1 MKIEKIL
8 MAFLVSLV
16 FVACFEDN
24 NLAAD
29 DPSIESSNDLNLS
42 SSSDLNVSSSS
53 EENAP
58 ASSSSIQIEEP
69 MTTYTGIKIYSV
81 QRNTCFKVSELDSVT
96 LDPTRIANDMWD
108 RPIYNP
114 DDSFFVIGSLSV
126 KTPYVKILVCSD
138 SHDQYNIVDLRE
150 SNAFAVNT
158 KTYLESIRLVYLMK
172 SGMKF
177 ADAKKQAS
185 KEVLQ
190 TFGTYNDSYDKGDI
204 ENIEDQDYTN
214 YMAFIADF
222 VKRSTKDTIATYF
235 EKCGNITCDKESLKK
250 RYLTEA
256 MDGARITPNK
266 FFLGN
271 FYANLL
277 EAGTCTAEKEGDSLE
292 AVPSTQLYFDVTVSC
307 RSGEWKFLYK
317 EMEHT
322 MGTMTDERDGKTYK
336 TVTYDLNGKTQTW
349 LAEDLTYAIDS
360 LHIPC
365 EEDTEYCGLY
375 FVEGALNVDSSLVYP
390 STDSCIELWFNKYD
404 FRAGGDTMTA
414 MSDCSERERRYF
426 QLKSVSHVESV
437 MTEKGIYQGL
447 CPEGW
452 HIPTMNEVITLSDY
466 LMEWYQPSIPQKYED
481 LEEDEKIGWIR
492 EILYD
497 SPLGDPTG
505 FGLKRGSY
513 GFFVIDG
520 YLPLPALGRIPP
532 FEYISGS
539 VRCIKD

>member
-69 MTTYTGIKIYSV
+69 MTTYRGIKIYSSE
-81 QRNTCFKVSELDSVT
+81 RNTFFAASELDSVT
-96 LDPTRIANDMWD
+96 LDPIRVAAGVSD
-108 RPIYNP
+108 RLYNP
-114 DDSFFVIGSLSV
+114 GASFFVIGNLSV
-126 KTPYVKILVCSD
+126 KSPYAKIVVGYSG
-138 SHDQYNIVDLRE
+138 HQYNIVDLRQ
-150 SNAFAVNT
+150 SDAFAVNT
-158 KTYLESIRLVYLMK
+158 KTYLESIRLVYLTN

-190 TFGTYNDSYDKGDI
+190 AFGTYNDSYDKGDI
-204 ENIEDQDYTN
+204 ENIENQDYTK
-214 YMAFIADF
+214 YIAFIADF
-222 VKRSTKDTIATYF
+222 VEHSSVDTIATYF

-256 MDGARITPNK
+256 MDLVKQTPL
-266 FFLGN
+266 FLGN
-271 FYANLL
+271 FYAKMLD
-277 EAGTCTAEKEGDSLE
+277 AGTCTAEKEGDSLE
-292 AVPSTQLYFDVTVSC
+292 ALPSSWLNFDVTVRC

-349 LAEDLTYAIDS
+349 MAENLTYAIDS

-365 EEDTEYCGLY
+365 EEDTEYCDLY
-375 FVEGALNVDSSLVYP
+375 FVEGALNIDSSLVYP
-390 STDSCIELWFNKYD
+390 STDSCIKLWL
-404 FRAGGDTMTA
+404 RLSCG
-414 MSDCSERERRYF
+414 RRYND
-426 QLKSVSHVESV
+426 S
-437 MTEKGIYQGL
+437 
-447 CPEGW
+447 
-452 HIPTMNEVITLSDY
+452 
-466 LMEWYQPSIPQKYED
+466 YER
-481 LEEDEKIGWIR
+481 LQR
-492 EILYD
+492 
-497 SPLGDPTG
+497 
-505 FGLKRGSY
+505 
-513 GFFVIDG
+513 
-520 YLPLPALGRIPP
+520 A
-532 FEYISGS
+532 
-539 VRCIKD
+539 

>member
-29 DPSIESSNDLNLS
+29 DSLIESSNDLNLS
-42 SSSDLNVSSSS
+42 SSSDSNVSSSS

-69 MTTYTGIKIYSV
+69 MTTYRGIKIYSSE
-81 QRNTCFKVSELDSVT
+81 RNTFFAASELDSVT
-96 LDPTRIANDMWD
+96 LDPIRVAAGVSD
-108 RPIYNP
+108 RLYNP
-114 DDSFFVIGSLSV
+114 SASFFVIGNLSV
-126 KTPYVKILVCSD
+126 KSPYAKIVVGYSG
-138 SHDQYNIVDLRE
+138 HQYNIVDLRQ
-150 SNAFAVNT
+150 SDAFAVNT
-158 KTYLESIRLVYLMK
+158 KTYLESIRLVYLTN

-190 TFGTYNDSYDKGDI
+190 AFGTYNDSYDKGDI
-204 ENIEDQDYTN
+204 ENIENQDYTK
-214 YMAFIADF
+214 YIAFIADF
-222 VKRSTKDTIATYF
+222 VEHSSVDTIATYF

-256 MDGARITPNK
+256 MDLVKQTPL
-266 FFLGN
+266 FLGN
-271 FYANLL
+271 FYAKMLD
-277 EAGTCTAEKEGDSLE
+277 AGTCTAEKEGDSLE
-292 AVPSTQLYFDVTVSC
+292 ALPSSWLNFDVTVRC

-349 LAEDLTYAIDS
+349 MAENLTYAIDS

-365 EEDTEYCGLY
+365 EEDTEYCDLY

-390 STDSCIELWFNKYD
+390 STDSCIKLWFNKYD

-513 GFFVIDG
+513 GFFVIDD
-520 YLPLPALGRIPP
+520 YLPLPALGHTPP